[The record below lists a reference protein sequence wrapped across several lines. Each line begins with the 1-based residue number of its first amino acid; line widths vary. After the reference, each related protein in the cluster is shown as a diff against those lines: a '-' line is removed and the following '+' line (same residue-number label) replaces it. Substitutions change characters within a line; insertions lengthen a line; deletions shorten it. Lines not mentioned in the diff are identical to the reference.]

1 MSKNALIFTL
11 SLFFICTAYVFAE
24 PLNPDISVIGQF
36 YSKYTNDTQDVNHD
50 KTTMNMGETELVCE
64 SNLNPYAKG
73 TFVFSI
79 SNDEGFQTEEAY
91 ITIFNG
97 LPDGLALKAG
107 KYRIGFG
114 KLNPEHPHAYPFME
128 APRVMSAMLP
138 GEESFNDTAAQASYM
153 LPFTDKVASVVSF
166 DVLNGSSFHPE
177 EDKYSSAWVARW
189 SNSFLIKDITPFE
202 IGFSFTQGVNNVE
215 WDKKTTVFG
224 ADAKTKLKLSKTSTL
239 TLQGEYFYND
249 SDILV
254 SESTGESINSKRS
267 GFYTFANFA
276 FLQRWNAGIIYDQYQ
291 NPEDKEL
298 TDRTAKVFAGY
309 SLLEETTVLR
319 LAYEKFTP
327 QDGEISDT
335 VSFQLV
341 FMMGPH
347 KAHKF

>member
-1 MSKNALIFTL
+1 MSKNVLIF
-11 SLFFICTAYVFAE
+11 SVFFIFMCASYIFAE

-50 KTTMNMGETELVCE
+50 KTTMNIGETELVFE
-64 SNLNPYAKG
+64 SNLNPYSKG

-91 ITIFNG
+91 ITVFNG
-97 LPDGLALKAG
+97 LPDGLALKGG

-114 KLNPEHPHAYPFME
+114 KLNTEHPHSYPFME

-138 GEESFNDTAAQASYM
+138 GEESFNDTSAQVSYL
-153 LPFTDKVASVVSF
+153 LPLTDKVASVVSV

-177 EDKYSSAWVARW
+177 EDKYSSAWVARL
-189 SNSFLIKDITPFE
+189 SNSFLIKDVTPLE
-202 IGFSFTQGVNNVE
+202 IGFSFTQGTNNVE

-224 ADAKTKLKLSKTSTL
+224 MDAKTKLKLSKTSNL
-239 TLQGEYFYND
+239 TIQGEYFYND
-249 SDILV
+249 SDVLV

-267 GFYTFANFA
+267 GFYTFANLS
-276 FLQRWNAGIIYDQYQ
+276 FLQRWNAGLIYDQYQ
-291 NPEDKEL
+291 KPEDKNL
-298 TDRTAKVFAGY
+298 TDMTAKIFVGY
-309 SLLEETTVLR
+309 SLMEETTVLR

>member
-1 MSKNALIFTL
+1 MSKNVLIFAL
-11 SLFFICTAYVFAE
+11 SLLFVSAVCLFAE

-36 YSKYTNDTQDVNHD
+36 YSKYTNDNLDQNHD
-50 KTTMNMGETELVCE
+50 KTTMNIGETELVFE

-73 TFVFSI
+73 TFVFSVC
-79 SNDEGFQTEEAY
+79 SEEGFETEEAY

-128 APRVMSAMLP
+128 APRVMGAMLP

-153 LPFTDKVASVVSF
+153 LPFADKIASIISV
-166 DVLNGSSFHPE
+166 DVLNGSSFHTE

-189 SNSFLIKDITPFE
+189 SNSFLIKDITPLE
-202 IGFSFTQGVNNVE
+202 IGFSFTQGTNNVE
-215 WDKKTTVFG
+215 WDKKTTVLG
-224 ADAKTKLKLSKTSTL
+224 MDAKAKLKLSKTSTL

-254 SESTGESINSKRS
+254 SESTGESVNSKRS
-267 GFYTFANFA
+267 GFYTFANFS
-276 FLQRWNAGIIYDQYQ
+276 FLQRWNAGVIYDQYQ
-291 NPEDKEL
+291 NQDNKEL